1 MEKEKTLQTTATSQA
16 EQEWW
21 ATGDTPVRTGTR
33 VTYLIDG
40 ASALNIMCRHFLCAQ
55 RYIYLACW
63 GLTAQ
68 IELVRGPYRLVG
80 PQGSPEQEELLETL
94 RAEGCS
100 EADIE
105 FWCTHDLTMQAVLG
119 YAVQK
124 RIEVKVLLWHCP
136 EAFEHYNLQETR
148 KQLEE
153 VGVTCLL
160 DNSSFGIL
168 HHPAESLH
176 QKIAVVDGT
185 HAFVGGI
192 DPLIEK
198 GGDFDRWDT
207 PMHYFDT
214 PLRRNEQNQTP
225 HPWHDVHAL
234 IEGPAA
240 GDVELNFRQRWN
252 EVATK
257 QHHGKEFHIPERPLP
272 EARPSNSIVQV
283 VRTIPQHTYDF
294 DPDPG
299 YQDIAQ
305 VYEHALS
312 NIQRFAYIENQYFW
326 LRGYAGVDVAL
337 MGFDSVDMEHNIRA
351 LGAALQRGAFVSLVL
366 PDHPNVG
373 RAFTDA
379 GLARLRDEAPQA
391 LEEGRLQVY
400 CLGTS
405 MHIDSKEHYRP
416 IYVHAKV
423 LTADDRFSTVG
434 SANLN
439 NRGMRD
445 DTEMNI
451 AVLDNRLA
459 YNLRLMLQGEHLG
472 LLEERDLFVLMR
484 LIGQQFQSK
493 SEKEHAV
500 QVHDLLQEQLSDPW
514 QAHQLM
520 HQRAWENL
528 QRYKDGQPLIGHL
541 LPYLTAAEATDQGLP
556 FNEEHGWLEEPPA
569 NV

>member
-1 MEKEKTLQTTATSQA
+1 MEKEETLQTTATSQA

-33 VTYLIDG
+33 VTYFIDG
-40 ASALNIMCRHFLCAQ
+40 AAVLNIMCRHILRAQ

-68 IELVRGPYRLVG
+68 IELVRGNYHLMG
-80 PQGSPEQEELLETL
+80 PQGSPQQEELLETL
-94 RAEGCS
+94 RSEGCS

-105 FWCTHDLTMQAVLG
+105 FWCTHTLTMQAVLG

-124 RIEVKVLLWHCP
+124 GVEVKVLLWHCP
-136 EAFEHYNLQETR
+136 EAFAHYNLQET
-148 KQLEE
+148 KEQLEA
-153 VGVTCLL
+153 VGVACLL
-160 DNSSFGIL
+160 DDSAFGVV

-198 GGDFDRWDT
+198 NGDFDRWDT
-207 PMHYFDT
+207 PMHAFDT

-225 HPWHDVHAL
+225 HPWHDVHSL
-234 IEGPAA
+234 LEGTAV

-257 QHHGKEFHIPERPLP
+257 EHHVEELHIPERALP
-272 EARPSNSIVQV
+272 EARVSNSVVQV

-294 DPDPG
+294 DPDAG
-299 YQDIAQ
+299 LQDIAQ
-305 VYEHALS
+305 VYERALQ
-312 NIQRFAYIENQYFW
+312 NIQRFAYLENQYFW
-326 LRGYAGVDVAL
+326 LRGFAGVDVPF

-351 LGAALQRGAFVSLVL
+351 LGAALKRGAFVSLVL

-379 GLARLRDEAPQA
+379 GLARLRDEAPQVV
-391 LEEGRLQVY
+391 EEGKLRVY
-400 CLGTS
+400 CLATS
-405 MHIDSKEHYRP
+405 MHIDDKEHYRP

-423 LTADDRFSTVG
+423 LTVDDRWSTVG

-445 DTEMNI
+445 DTELNV

-459 YNLRLMLQGEHLG
+459 HNLRLMLQGEHLG
-472 LLEERDLFVLMR
+472 LLGEYDLFAMAR
-484 LIGQQFQSK
+484 LIGQQFQTK
-493 SEKEHAV
+493 SERE
-500 QVHDLLQEQLSDPW
+500 
-514 QAHQLM
+514 
-520 HQRAWENL
+520 RA
-528 QRYKDGQPLIGHL
+528 
-541 LPYLTAAEATDQGLP
+541 
-556 FNEEHGWLEEPPA
+556 
-569 NV
+569 